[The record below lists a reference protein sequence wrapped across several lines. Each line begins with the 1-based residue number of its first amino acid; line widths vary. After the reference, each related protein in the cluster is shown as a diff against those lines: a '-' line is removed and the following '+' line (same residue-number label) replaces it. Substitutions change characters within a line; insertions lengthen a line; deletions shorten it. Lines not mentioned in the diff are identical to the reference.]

1 MSRAFP
7 ADQQPDADAHQEPPE
22 IATFSVAARDPL
34 TGDLGVVVAS
44 KFLAVGAYVPTA
56 RAGVGAI
63 ASQAAG
69 NTTYGH
75 RALAILGSGGTVADC
90 AAEFKASDEGIE
102 TRQFGIV
109 AADGSSLTFTGAE
122 ANSWAGGVSG
132 EGFAAQ
138 GNILTGPEV
147 VDAMVAELAHL
158 ELEFPERLVAALNAG
173 DEAGGD
179 SRGRQSAALLVVS
192 EGRGFGGHTDRWI
205 DLRVDDHVDPVAEL
219 SRLLALHREFFGR
232 L

>member
-1 MSRAFP
+1 MQRTTPRSSKS
-7 ADQQPDADAHQEPPE
+7 EPM
-22 IATFSVAARDPL
+22 IATFSIAARDPL

-69 NTTYGH
+69 NATFGP
-75 RALAILGSGGTVADC
+75 RALAILSEGGSPAAC
-90 AAEFKASDEGIE
+90 AEEFRATDPGIE

-109 AADGSSLTFTGAE
+109 TAGGESLTFSGAE
-122 ANSWAGGVSG
+122 CHAWAGGLSG
-132 EGFAAQ
+132 ENFAAQ

-147 VDAMVAELAHL
+147 VDAMVAGL
-158 ELEFPERLVAALNAG
+158 ERLDLPFPERLLAGLAAA
-173 DEAGGD
+173 DAAGGD

-205 DLRVDDHVDPVAEL
+205 DLRVDDHQSPVEEL
-219 SRLLALHREFFGR
+219 GRLLALHREFFGA
-232 L
+232 